1 MFSITKIRKFTL
13 AASALIIVAGLI
25 TAFVC
30 NLNWDVDF
38 TGGTTMNI
46 ELGQAP
52 NTTEIAA
59 VAKEATGLAASSVQ
73 ASEGTA
79 VIIKMPYLT
88 VEQKEALYEAVK
100 EKYDLLDEE
109 RVVVPEVAEGETAP
123 ESYKEFDLNI
133 GKDFT
138 ESEIKT
144 LVEEAIGATATVTKD
159 GTTAKVV
166 LETATPATYLPV
178 VNEAVRQ
185 AYSPLISQDDVS
197 PSIGNE
203 MKTTALITSIIAALL
218 MLVYI
223 TFRFEILFAVSA
235 VTCLIHDLL
244 IVVAFYAFFRIPVNI
259 NFIAAILTVLGYSIN
274 ATVVIFDRIRENL
287 KTMKRET
294 PDAVADKSIWQTMS
308 RSINTTVTTLI
319 TIVLLLI
326 LGVTSIKLFALPLL
340 VGMIAGTYSS
350 VLLAGPIW
358 AFLKSKTSKA

>member
-1 MFSITKIRKFTL
+1 MFSITKLRKFTL

-59 VAKEATGLAASSVQ
+59 LAKEATGIAASSVQ
-73 ASEGTA
+73 ASEDTA

-88 VEQKEALYEAVK
+88 VEQKEDLFNAVK
-100 EKYDLLDEE
+100 EKYNLIDEE
-109 RVVVPEVAEGETAP
+109 RVIVPEVAEGETAP
-123 ESYKEFDLNI
+123 ESYQEFDLNI
-133 GKDFT
+133 GQDFT
-138 ESEIKT
+138 EAEIKT
-144 LVEEAIGATATVTKD
+144 LVEESIGATATVTKD
-159 GTTAKVV
+159 GTTAKVK
-166 LETATPATYLPV
+166 LETATPAAYLSV

-235 VTCLIHDLL
+235 VACLIHDLL
-244 IVVAFYAFFRIPVNI
+244 IVVAVYAFFRIPVNI

-274 ATVVIFDRIRENL
+274 ATVVIFDRIRENA

-294 PDAVADKSIWQTMS
+294 PDAIADKSIWQTMT
-308 RSINTTVTTLI
+308 RSINTTITTLI

-326 LGVTSIKLFALPLL
+326 MGVSSIKLFALPLL

-350 VLLAGPIW
+350 VFLAGPIW
-358 AFLKSKTSKA
+358 AFLKAKTSKA

>member
-25 TAFVC
+25 TAFVGG
-30 NLNWDVDF
+30 LNWDVDF

-52 NTTEIAA
+52 NTSEIAA
-59 VAKEATGLAASSVQ
+59 LAKEATGVDASSVQ
-73 ASEGTA
+73 ASEGTS

-88 VEQKEALYEAVK
+88 IEQKEKLFEAVK
-100 EKYDLLDEE
+100 EKYNLVDEV
-109 RVVVPEVAEGETAP
+109 RVLTPEVAEGEEAP
-123 ESYKEFDLNI
+123 TSYQEFDLDI
-133 GKDFT
+133 ARDFA
-138 ESEIKT
+138 EADVKA
-144 LVEEAIGATATVTKD
+144 LVDEATGISSTVTKE
-159 GTTAKVV
+159 GTIARVK
-166 LETATPATYLPV
+166 LESAVDAVYLSV
-178 VNEAVRQ
+178 VNESIRQ

-223 TFRFEILFAVSA
+223 AFRFEILFAVSA
-235 VTCLIHDLL
+235 VVCLVHDLL
-244 IVVAFYAFFRIPVNI
+244 IVVAVYAFFRIPVNI

-274 ATVVIFDRIRENL
+274 ATVVIFDRIRENQ

-294 PDAVADKSIWQTMS
+294 PDAVADKSIWQSMS
-308 RSINTTVTTLI
+308 RSINTTLTTLI

-326 LGVTSIKLFALPLL
+326 MGVQSIKLFALPLL
-340 VGMIAGTYSS
+340 IGILAGTYSS
-350 VLLAGPIW
+350 VFLAGPMW
-358 AFLKSKTSKA
+358 AWLKKKTTKQ